1 MRGPGCILTAK
12 SLEDCIF
19 TLKYGN
25 IELSSMFEGY
35 KNGKPLF
42 SIPAYE
48 DNGNLFYPGDTGSDE
63 YDYLENVHLTVA
75 NEQVFFDLLLGN
87 PVRVEIIG
95 NRYSQINKLKSELR
109 KIKLQ
114 LI

>member
-19 TLKYGN
+19 SLKYGN
-25 IELSSMFEGY
+25 IELASMFEGY

-42 SIPAYE
+42 NIPVYE
-48 DNGNLFYPGDTGSDE
+48 DNDNLFYPSATGSDI
-63 YDYLENVHLTVA
+63 YDYLDNVHLTVA
-75 NEQVFFDLLLGN
+75 NEQVFFELLMGN
-87 PVRVEIIG
+87 PVSVEIVG